1 MLNPTLIRHTLSLQP
16 HPAAATK
23 RTRPRPRPRP
33 HPARP
38 RQLIERVLGALCRER
53 NRGSPDDSPA
63 LGVVRIHGA
72 LHGDERAAFQE
83 IARQLC
89 ATFRCSF
96 SRTASYDDNLAFLK
110 EMLQQLRR

>member
-1 MLNPTLIRHTLSLQP
+1 M
-16 HPAAATK
+16 
-23 RTRPRPRPRP
+23 
-33 HPARP
+33 
-38 RQLIERVLGALCRER
+38 LGALCREH
-53 NRGSPDDSPA
+53 NTAPGNPA

-89 ATFRCSF
+89 ATFACAF
-96 SRTASYDDNLAFLK
+96 SRTASYDDNLAFLR